1 MHKNNL
7 KIKKWETANRQFLIF
22 LKKIKTG
29 AVHLYIPYFFGEN
42 LFDSPYVIIEVRK
55 GEIWA
60 FIGE

>member
-1 MHKNNL
+1 MGNCKPAVSYFFE
-7 KIKKWETANRQFLIF
+7 KKL
-22 LKKIKTG
+22 KTG

-55 GEIWA
+55 GEIWI